1 MKITRANKPNVLSFC
16 VMGDKIF
23 ILNLS
28 NRNVWLQILNVRGYI
43 FLRLH
48 GGIHWPN
55 ASIGYFGEHDNF
67 EYAFRSMKKTNM
79 KNLDPH

>member
-1 MKITRANKPNVLSFC
+1 
-16 VMGDKIF
+16 MGDKIF

-28 NRNVWLQILNVRGYI
+28 NRNVWLQILNGRGYFFFKTTWWYSLTKCI
-43 FLRLH
+43 NRV
-48 GGIHWPN
+48 
-55 ASIGYFGEHDNF
+55 SGEHDNF

>member
-1 MKITRANKPNVLSFC
+1 MEE
-16 VMGDKIF
+16 DIF
-23 ILNLS
+23 
-28 NRNVWLQILNVRGYI
+28 